1 MSASMNEIF
10 AQRLRNARLK
20 AGFSMEMLAEK
31 LDYKIS
37 KQAIQKYESGKMM
50 PESVLLPLL
59 AEKLNVRIDEFFR
72 PLKVILGTVDFRK
85 KASVSQKR
93 KEQLILRVQDKLE
106 RYLELE
112 ELVGQRE
119 AFIFPLKNN
128 KVVDFNGLS
137 DFALE
142 VRQSW
147 KLGLDPL
154 PNILELL
161 EENGIKVLEIE
172 GENDFDGMA
181 TQVDDIPVIVVNQ
194 DLKTP
199 ERKRFTALHELGH
212 LLLNFPTDW
221 AEKDV
226 EVACHRFAAE
236 LLLPVPMLKKELG
249 AKRAQI
255 APRELI
261 AIKEYYGISV
271 QAIMR
276 QALNHHITSEYYY
289 QNFCRQ
295 IAPNRMDEKG
305 WGHFEGKEQSFR
317 FDQLLH
323 RAVAEE
329 KITMSKAAEL
339 GQQTVSDFRLAF
351 ENAHNR

>member
-50 PESVLLPLL
+50 PESALLPLL

-72 PLKVILGTVDFRK
+72 PLKVILGTVDFRI

-93 KEQLILRVQDKLE
+93 KDQLIVTVQGKLE

-112 ELVGQRE
+112 ELVGQKE
-119 AFIFPLKNN
+119 VFVLKNK
-128 KVVDFNGLS
+128 KVVDINELS

-172 GENDFDGMA
+172 GGNDFDGMA
-181 TQVDDIPVIVVNQ
+181 TRVDGFPVIVVNQ

-212 LLLNFPTDW
+212 LLLDFPTDW
-221 AEKDV
+221 TEKEV

-249 AKRAQI
+249 DKRAQI

-276 QALNHHITSEYYY
+276 QALNHQITSDYYY
-289 QNFCRQ
+289 LNFCRQ